1 MATKYKDIAKQ
12 LNISPSTVSMVV
24 NNKPGVSSETRSRI
38 IKALEDAGIK
48 LENKKKPSK
57 YLRFLKYSKYG
68 KVVDDNGFIATV
80 TDGVDYGARE
90 LGYNVLISAMTQDNM
105 SEVMDMVRKDPR
117 SGIILLG
124 TELVEDDLHIL
135 DGINVPVV
143 VLDNTFE
150 FVDYDCVTMNNH
162 SIAFKAVKYLYEK
175 GYKEIGYLGSTV
187 SVNNFKG
194 RYEGYIMALR
204 SLGIKRNADHVLRVD
219 STMEGSYKDFK
230 VLLDQ
235 GHELPRALFAV
246 NDTIAVGATK
256 AMKEFGIKIPEDV
269 AIMGVDNI
277 PFGLMV
283 DPSLTTLAIYNEK
296 MGRIASRRLI
306 EKIETGDQCNIK
318 QNVSAELIERGSTHV
333 NIDL

>member
-24 NNKPGVSSETRSRI
+24 NNKPGVSSETRKRI
-38 IKALEDAGIK
+38 IQALDDAGIK
-48 LENKKKPSK
+48 LDNKKKPSK
-57 YLRFLKYSKYG
+57 YIRFLKYSKYG

-90 LGYNVLISAMTQDNM
+90 LGYNVLISAMNQENM
-105 SEVMDMVRKDPR
+105 GEVMSMVQKDPR

-162 SIAFKAVKYLYEK
+162 GIAFKAVKYLHEK
-175 GYKEIGYLGSTV
+175 GFNEIGYLGSTV

-204 SLGIKRNADHVLRVD
+204 SLGLKRNADYVLRVD

-230 VLLDQ
+230 TSLEQ
-235 GHELPRALFAV
+235 GRSLPRAIFAV
-246 NDTIAVGATK
+246 NDTIAVGAIK
-256 AMKEFGIKIPEDV
+256 AMKESGIRIPEDV

-283 DPSLTTLAIYNEK
+283 EPPLTTLAIYNDK

-318 QNVSAELIERGSTHV
+318 QNVSAELIERSSTYVH
-333 NIDL
+333 NN